1 MFDLA
6 SSVALTIAV
15 QGECRAETRS
25 SYAEPLPAI
34 AQTSQNVCAKLAIFL
49 EIRKHFFLCKRL
61 LLPYS
66 ELFRIIPNYL
76 RFYLHI
82 SQLFCTFALTNNY

>member
-1 MFDLA
+1 M
-6 SSVALTIAV
+6 TIAV

-49 EIRKHFFLCKRL
+49 DICKPFHLRKRL
-61 LLPYS
+61 LPPYS
-66 ELFRIIPNYL
+66 ELFRITPIYL
-76 RFYLHI
+76 RIFLHI
-82 SQLFCTFALTNNY
+82 SPIFRTFASSNMFN